1 VTAAFPPFPPV
12 IDQTIHRT
20 PLDLWS
26 SLAFAAIVAASTYC
40 AFHRKAWL
48 LGVLAFA
55 VPFAAYRDVGSTTIT
70 IEKCLALGTA
80 VGLLC
85 SGVPLIPRSRP
96 ARCVLLAGAAIM
108 LTVALSVVH
117 APYPVHVAREF
128 FKQAEYLVLFWC
140 AATLVERTARAQ
152 HAFIYG
158 VVASSLIVCIFAV
171 SQAVLGG
178 APSGIWL
185 NDHPLPRVAGQLE
198 GPNQLAGF
206 LEAAL
211 PVLWVAPVLPG
222 FLTPARAWATG
233 VSASAFVLTLSR
245 TGALVT
251 ALSYAFLWRLDRAR
265 ARTAA
270 LPMIIGVAF
279 GCIVAGLWFFYWAH
293 AGLTGLERRLLFASL
308 QQPGG
313 VGTRG
318 ELWRAAIALFK
329 RDPLTGVG
337 AGNYELLLP
346 TVGLHGVQTQASSL
360 WLQTLAE
367 QGIVGLAALSA
378 FAVVALRQ
386 TFALSKTSALS
397 LAAFLAI
404 ASLLAH
410 QLVDDLFF
418 FPKVAALCWLL
429 LGAATASPLFEVKQA
444 SPDGRTDLTRS
455 IPVAESLGSPS

>member
-1 VTAAFPPFPPV
+1 MTAAFPPFPPV

-26 SLAFAAIVAASTYC
+26 SLAFAAVVFVSGYF
-40 AFHRKAWL
+40 AFRRKAWL

-55 VPFAAYRDVGSTTIT
+55 VPFAAYRDIGSTTIT
-70 IEKCLALGTA
+70 VEKCIALGTA
-80 VGLLC
+80 LGLLC
-85 SGVPLIPRSRP
+85 SGVSLVPRSRP
-96 ARCVLLAGAAIM
+96 ARLVLLAGLAFL
-108 LTVALSVVH
+108 LTIALSAVH
-117 APYPVHVAREF
+117 AMYPLHVAREF

-140 AATLVERTARAQ
+140 AATLVERTPRAQ
-152 HAFIYG
+152 DAFVFG
-158 VVASSLIVCIFAV
+158 VVASSLIVSLFAV

-211 PVLWVAPVLPG
+211 PVLWIAPLLPG
-222 FLTPARAWATG
+222 LLRPAPALATG
-233 VSASAFVLTLSR
+233 LSASAFMLSLSR
-245 TGALVT
+245 AGALVAAIAY
-251 ALSYAFLWRLDRAR
+251 ALLWKLDSVRAR
-265 ARTAA
+265 RAA
-270 LPMIIGVAF
+270 LPMVIGVAF
-279 GCIVAGLWFFYWAH
+279 GCVVASLWFFYWAH
-293 AGLTGLERRLLFASL
+293 AGMGDLERRLLFASL

-318 ELWRAAIALFK
+318 ELWRAALTLF
-329 RDPLTGVG
+329 RRHPLTGVG

-367 QGIVGLAALSA
+367 QGIVGLAALAA
-378 FAVVALRQ
+378 FAVVTLRQ
-386 TFALSKTSALS
+386 TFARSKISALS

-429 LGAATASPLFEVKQA
+429 LGAATAIPLDE
-444 SPDGRTDLTRS
+444 G
-455 IPVAESLGSPS
+455 VARPS